1 MLVPSAI
8 SGRKLP
14 KPDWW
19 DMTYDLVG
27 THYLLTK
34 SRFSLREDVVC
45 PAQVD
50 NEPFYAQAGG
60 QLLLAARTRRGS
72 MNGGTSK
79 RGWT

>member
-19 DMTYDLVG
+19 DMTHDLIG

-34 SRFSLREDVVC
+34 SRCSLREDVVC
-45 PAQVD
+45 PARVD
-50 NEPFYAQAGG
+50 NDPLYAQAGV
-60 QLLLAARTRRGS
+60 QLLLAARTRRGP

>member
-1 MLVPSAI
+1 MLEPSAI

-14 KPDWW
+14 IPDWW

-50 NEPFYAQAGG
+50 NEPFYA
-60 QLLLAARTRRGS
+60 
-72 MNGGTSK
+72 
-79 RGWT
+79 